1 MNVLVV
7 EPYKEP
13 YEKDI
18 EPGLES
24 LQHEVG
30 GGIECM
36 YPFDDT
42 VGLIVHGEG
51 KLIGLP
57 LNRSLRDV
65 DGEIYD
71 VVAGTFLVVGL
82 GEESFEGLS
91 KEQMDKFK
99 EHFRTPEQFLM
110 IGGEIVSIPL
120 GDPPPAPA
128 HPEPPHDWGD
138 R

>member
-13 YEKDI
+13 YEKEID
-18 EPGLES
+18 PGLES

-30 GGIECM
+30 GDIECV
-36 YPFDDT
+36 YPFDDE
-42 VGLIVHGEG
+42 VAVICNDEG
-51 KLIGLP
+51 KLEGLP
-57 LNRSLRDV
+57 LNRSLRDE

-82 GEESFEGLS
+82 GEENFEWLS

-99 EHFRTPEQFLM
+99 ERFRTPEQFLM

>member
-13 YEKDI
+13 YEKEID
-18 EPGLES
+18 PGLES

-30 GGIECM
+30 GDIECM
-36 YPFDDT
+36 YPFDDP
-42 VGLIVHGEG
+42 VGIVCNEEG
-51 KLIGLP
+51 KLEGLP
-57 LNRSLRDV
+57 LNRSLRDK

-99 EHFRTPEQFLM
+99 AHFKTPEQFIM

-120 GDPPPAPA
+120 GDPPPASARPT
-128 HPEPPHDWGD
+128 PPHDWGD

>member
-13 YEKDI
+13 YEKEID
-18 EPGLES
+18 PGLES

-30 GGIECM
+30 GDIECV
-36 YPFDDT
+36 YPFDDE
-42 VGLIVHGEG
+42 VAVICNDEG
-51 KLIGLP
+51 KLEGLP
-57 LNRSLRDV
+57 LNRSLRDE

-82 GEESFEGLS
+82 GEENFEGLS

-99 EHFRTPEQFLM
+99 AHFKTPEQFIM
-110 IGGEIVSIPL
+110 IGGEVVSIPL
-120 GDPPPAPA
+120 GDSPSS
-128 HPEPPHDWGD
+128 PPHDRGD

>member
-13 YEKDI
+13 YEKEID
-18 EPGLES
+18 PGLES

-30 GGIECM
+30 GDIECM
-36 YPFDDT
+36 YPFDDE
-42 VGLIVHGEG
+42 VAVICNDEG
-51 KLIGLP
+51 KLEGLP
-57 LNRSLRDV
+57 LNRSLRDE

-71 VVAGTFLVVGL
+71 VLAGTFLVVGL
-82 GEESFEGLS
+82 GEENFEGLS

-99 EHFRTPEQFLM
+99 AHFKTPEQFIM
-110 IGGEIVSIPL
+110 IGGETVSIPL
-120 GDPPPAPA
+120 GDPPSS
-128 HPEPPHDWGD
+128 PPHDRGD

>member
-1 MNVLVV
+1 MRVLVV

-13 YEKDI
+13 YEKEID
-18 EPGLES
+18 PGLES

-30 GGIECM
+30 GDIEVV
-36 YPFDDT
+36 YPFDDP
-42 VGLIVHGEG
+42 VAVICNEEG
-51 KLIGLP
+51 KLEGLT
-57 LNRSLRDV
+57 LNRSLRDG

-71 VVAGTFLVVGL
+71 VLCGTFLVVGL
-82 GEESFEGLS
+82 GEENFDGLS

-99 EHFRTPEQFLM
+99 ERFKTPEQFIF
-110 IGGEIVSIPL
+110 IGGNIVSIPL
-120 GDPPPAPA
+120 GDPPFAPA

>member
-7 EPYKEP
+7 EPYREP

-18 EPGLES
+18 DPGLES

-30 GGIECM
+30 GDIECV
-36 YPFDDT
+36 YPFDDE
-42 VGLIVHGEG
+42 VAVICNDEG
-51 KLIGLP
+51 KLEGLP
-57 LNRSLRDV
+57 LNRSLRDE

-82 GEESFEGLS
+82 GEENFEGLS

-99 EHFRTPEQFLM
+99 AHFRTPEQFIM
-110 IGGEIVSIPL
+110 IGGEIVSLPL
-120 GDPPPAPA
+120 GDPPSAPA
-128 HPEPPHDWGD
+128 RHTPLHDRGD

>member
-13 YEKDI
+13 YEKEI
-18 EPGLES
+18 NPGLES

-30 GGIECM
+30 GDIEAI
-36 YPFDDT
+36 YPFDDP
-42 VGLIVHGEG
+42 VAVICNEEG
-51 KLIGLP
+51 KLEGLT
-57 LNRSLRDV
+57 LNRSLRDD

-71 VVAGTFLVVGL
+71 VLAGTFLVVGL
-82 GEESFEGLS
+82 GEENFDGLS
-91 KEQMDKFK
+91 KEQMEKFK
-99 EHFRTPEQFLM
+99 ERFNTPEQF
-110 IGGEIVSIPL
+110 IFVGGNIVSIPL
-120 GDPPPAPA
+120 GDPPSAPA

>member
-13 YEKDI
+13 YDKEI

-30 GGIECM
+30 GDIECV
-36 YPFDDT
+36 YPFDDP
-42 VGLIVHGEG
+42 VGIICNDEG
-51 KLIGLP
+51 KLEGLP
-57 LNRSLRDV
+57 LNRSLRDE

-71 VVAGTFLVVGL
+71 VLAGTFLVVGL
-82 GEESFEGLS
+82 GEESFKGLS

-99 EHFRTPEQFLM
+99 AHFRTPEQFLM
-110 IGGEIVSIPL
+110 IGGEVVSIPL
-120 GDPPPAPA
+120 GNPISA
-128 HPEPPHDWGD
+128 PPHDWGD

>member
-30 GGIECM
+30 GDIECV
-36 YPFDDT
+36 YPFDDP
-42 VGLIVHGEG
+42 VGIICNDEG
-51 KLIGLP
+51 KLEGLP
-57 LNRSLRDV
+57 LNRSLRDE

-82 GEESFEGLS
+82 GEESFEGLVTGICS
-91 KEQMDKFK
+91 TAFRYRYYTIINEIWLYRALLTIV
-99 EHFRTPEQFLM
+99 HF
-110 IGGEIVSIPL
+110 
-120 GDPPPAPA
+120 D
-128 HPEPPHDWGD
+128 EPDF
-138 R
+138 

>member
-13 YEKDI
+13 YEKEID
-18 EPGLES
+18 PGLES

-30 GGIECM
+30 GDIECV
-36 YPFDDT
+36 YPFDDP
-42 VGLIVHGEG
+42 VGIICNDEG
-51 KLIGLP
+51 KLEGLP
-57 LNRSLRDV
+57 LNRSLRDE

-99 EHFRTPEQFLM
+99 AHFKTPEQFIM
-110 IGGEIVSIPL
+110 IGGEVVSIPL
-120 GDPPPAPA
+120 GDPPSAPA
-128 HPEPPHDWGD
+128 CPTPLHDRGD

>member
-13 YEKDI
+13 YEKEID
-18 EPGLES
+18 PGLES

-30 GGIECM
+30 GDIECI
-36 YPFDDT
+36 YPFDDP
-42 VGLIVHGEG
+42 VGIVCNEEG
-51 KLIGLP
+51 KLDGLT
-57 LNRSLRDV
+57 LNRSLRDE

-71 VVAGTFLVVGL
+71 ILAGTFLVVGL
-82 GEESFEGLS
+82 GEEDFKGLS

-99 EHFRTPEQFLM
+99 EQFKTPEQFII
-110 IGGEIVSIPL
+110 IGGEIVSLPL
-120 GDPPPAPA
+120 GEPPSAPA
-128 HPEPPHDWGD
+128 RPTPPHDWGD

>member
-13 YEKDI
+13 YEKEI

-30 GGIECM
+30 GDIECV
-36 YPFDDT
+36 YPFDDP
-42 VGLIVHGEG
+42 VGIICNDEG
-51 KLIGLP
+51 KLEGMP
-57 LNRSLRDV
+57 LNRSLRDE

-82 GEESFEGLS
+82 GEENFEGLS

-99 EHFRTPEQFLM
+99 AHFRTPEQFLM

-120 GDPPPAPA
+120 GDPPSALA

>member
-13 YEKDI
+13 YEKEI

-30 GGIECM
+30 GDIECV
-36 YPFDDT
+36 YPFDDE
-42 VGLIVHGEG
+42 VAVICNDEG
-51 KLIGLP
+51 KLEGLP
-57 LNRSLRDV
+57 LNRSLRDE

-99 EHFRTPEQFLM
+99 ERFKTPEQFIM
-110 IGGEIVSIPL
+110 IGGEVVSIPL
-120 GDPPPAPA
+120 GDPPSA
-128 HPEPPHDWGD
+128 PPHDRGD

>member
-7 EPYKEP
+7 EPYKKP
-13 YEKDI
+13 YEKEID
-18 EPGLES
+18 PGLES
-24 LQHEVG
+24 FQHEVG
-30 GGIECM
+30 GDIECV
-36 YPFDDT
+36 YPFDDP
-42 VGLIVHGEG
+42 VGIVCNEEG
-51 KLIGLP
+51 KLEGLP
-57 LNRSLRDV
+57 LNRSLRDE

-82 GEESFEGLS
+82 GEENFEGLS

-99 EHFRTPEQFLM
+99 AHFKTPERFM
-110 IGGEIVSIPL
+110 FIGGEVVSIPF

>member
-13 YEKDI
+13 YEKEID
-18 EPGLES
+18 PGLES

-30 GGIECM
+30 GDIECV
-36 YPFDDT
+36 YPFDDP
-42 VGLIVHGEG
+42 VGIVCNEEG
-51 KLIGLP
+51 KLEGLP
-57 LNRSLRDV
+57 LNRSLRDE

-82 GEESFEGLS
+82 GEENFEGLS

-99 EHFRTPEQFLM
+99 AHFRTPEQFLM
-110 IGGEIVSIPL
+110 IGGEIVSLPL
-120 GDPPPAPA
+120 GDPPSS
-128 HPEPPHDWGD
+128 PPHDRGD

>member
-13 YEKDI
+13 YEKEID
-18 EPGLES
+18 PGLES

-30 GGIECM
+30 GDIECV
-36 YPFDDT
+36 YPFDDP
-42 VGLIVHGEG
+42 VGIICNDEG
-51 KLIGLP
+51 KLEGLP
-57 LNRSLRDV
+57 PNRSLRDE

-82 GEESFEGLS
+82 GEENFEGLS

-99 EHFRTPEQFLM
+99 ERFRTPEQFLM

>member
-13 YEKDI
+13 YEKEID
-18 EPGLES
+18 PGLES

-30 GGIECM
+30 GDIEVV
-36 YPFDDT
+36 YPFDDP
-42 VGLIVHGEG
+42 VGIVCNEEG
-51 KLIGLP
+51 KLEGLP
-57 LNRSLRDV
+57 LNRSLKDE

-71 VVAGTFLVVGL
+71 ILAGTFIVAGL
-82 GEESFEGLS
+82 GEEDFESLS

-99 EHFRTPEQFLM
+99 EHFKTPEQFIS
-110 IGGEIVSIPL
+110 IGGEIFSVPMAEIEEKSGRSQPSVN
-120 GDPPPAPA
+120 GEA
-128 HPEPPHDWGD
+128 